1 MFGVCVFFGE
11 CCVYTAYF
19 VRVHVYVLVNVYLY
33 YCLSVYRFSAAFVVL
48 HIAIFYEFLCVLLEA
63 FNS

>member
-19 VRVHVYVLVNVYLY
+19 VRVRVYVLMNVYHY
-33 YCLSVYRFSAAFVVL
+33 YCLMLYTFSASFVVL
-48 HIAIFYEFLCVLLEA
+48 LEHIAIFYEF
-63 FNS
+63 